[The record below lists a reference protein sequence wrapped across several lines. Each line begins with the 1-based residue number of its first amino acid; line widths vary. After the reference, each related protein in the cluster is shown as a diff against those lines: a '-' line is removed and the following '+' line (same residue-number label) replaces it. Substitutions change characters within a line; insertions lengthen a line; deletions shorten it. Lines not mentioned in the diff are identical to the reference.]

1 MAACMRDFYGSLLG
15 LEAERAGDEKVIA
28 SSPEN
33 PLSEGSRP

>member
-15 LEAERAGDEKVIA
+15 WEAERAGDEKEIS

-33 PLSEGSRP
+33 PLLVGSRP